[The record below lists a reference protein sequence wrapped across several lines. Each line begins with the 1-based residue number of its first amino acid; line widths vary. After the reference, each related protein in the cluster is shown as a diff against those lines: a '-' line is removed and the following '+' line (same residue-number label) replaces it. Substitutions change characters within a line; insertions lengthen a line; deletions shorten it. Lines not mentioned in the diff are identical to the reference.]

1 MAFDQKLE
9 AKADVQFFE
18 DELAMIRDLL
28 PNDHHTSGRGSII
41 DNSKS
46 QPPNSSGVTKEEF
59 NKMKAKMDHFNYIE
73 EMTNKLFGD
82 MKKLNINDL
91 REGLNALKEEVD
103 KKVNTS
109 EFTAVHII
117 AQESKEKMLDAVM
130 TFGRKSKV
138 IWMATHE
145 VHKRI
150 PKIDCGV
157 TVKPVVRAGEV
168 AVMVGKGEAEAKS
181 STEGVIFHVK
191 ASV

>member
-1 MAFDQKLE
+1 
-9 AKADVQFFE
+9 
-18 DELAMIRDLL
+18 
-28 PNDHHTSGRGSII
+28 
-41 DNSKS
+41 
-46 QPPNSSGVTKEEF
+46 
-59 NKMKAKMDHFNYIE
+59 
-73 EMTNKLFGD
+73 
-82 MKKLNINDL
+82 
-91 REGLNALKEEVD
+91 
-103 KKVNTS
+103 
-109 EFTAVHII
+109 
-117 AQESKEKMLDAVM
+117 MLDAVM